1 LINASAVSVRVL
13 SVRLNARK
21 PHRLLYADIDRKH
34 SRQAPVNSMFNLGAP
49 GTVAIVD
56 SSFAVS
62 STIRY
67 TAQAMSVSVLEFT
80 AR

>member
-1 LINASAVSVRVL
+1 MTAPS
-13 SVRLNARK
+13 
-21 PHRLLYADIDRKH
+21 IDANNGNDLPAIPGVVWAQQRT
-34 SRQAPVNSMFNLGAP
+34 APVNSMFNLGAP
-49 GTVAIVD
+49 GTVAIKD

-67 TAQAMSVSVLEFT
+67 TAQPMSVSVLEFT